1 MPIRLVLVRL
11 AADPREP
18 TDELIV
24 PGFVFARGRS
34 PPATIMGESD
44 EVVKVDT
51 RLLIL
56 LKDYAALRRIS
67 HPLYWAKLN

>member
-18 TDELIV
+18 IDELIV
-24 PGFVFARGRS
+24 PRFVFVRGR
-34 PPATIMGESD
+34 PPPRTATIMGESD

-51 RLLIL
+51 RL
-56 LKDYAALRRIS
+56 
-67 HPLYWAKLN
+67 